1 MENKTVLEMRNIH
14 KSFPGV
20 RALQGVDF
28 TLPFSKALK
37 QQTITGTLSE
47 RLPDAKYRSVA
58 AGIAKAVI

>member
-1 MENKTVLEMRNIH
+1 MSCKVIAIENQKNH
-14 KSFPGV
+14 FK
-20 RALQGVDF
+20 GVDF
-28 TLPFSKALK
+28 TLPYSKALK

>member
-1 MENKTVLEMRNIH
+1 MKRLALCLTGASNSGKT
-14 KSFPGV
+14 
-20 RALQGVDF
+20 
-28 TLPFSKALK
+28 TLICKISKALK